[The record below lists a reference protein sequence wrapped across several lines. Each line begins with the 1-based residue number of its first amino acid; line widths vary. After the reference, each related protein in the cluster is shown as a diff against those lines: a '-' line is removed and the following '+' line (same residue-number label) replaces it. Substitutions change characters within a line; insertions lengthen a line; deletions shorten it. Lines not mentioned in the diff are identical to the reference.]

1 MYQSVLDKEIMKT
14 HETSQKLVEVIDE
27 IKQVNLER
35 QKEFENQKSIES
47 DLRL

>member
-1 MYQSVLDKEIMKT
+1 MKT

-35 QKEFENQKSIES
+35 QKEFENQKNIES